1 MGMAD
6 GEVLEIMKESGPAST
21 GLTFIW
27 MPLLFQ
33 QIFGGHLLDVLFFL
47 GLTFTGF
54 SSLIAHM
61 ELLSRVLV
69 VDPIH

>member
-1 MGMAD
+1 MAVWD
-6 GEVLEIMKESGPAST
+6 HYQAGN
-21 GLTFIW
+21 W
-27 MPLLFQ
+27 PLLFQ